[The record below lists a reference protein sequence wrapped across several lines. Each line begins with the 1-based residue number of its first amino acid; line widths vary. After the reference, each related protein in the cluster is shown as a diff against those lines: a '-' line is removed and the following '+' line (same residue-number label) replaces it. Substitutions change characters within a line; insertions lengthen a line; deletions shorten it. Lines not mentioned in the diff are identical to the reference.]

1 MFPVVVVFGYKKF
14 KGKQKEIIEAAYTGM
29 IGFKIL
35 LSVSVDICSRL

>member
-35 LSVSVDICSRL
+35 SVSVDICSRL